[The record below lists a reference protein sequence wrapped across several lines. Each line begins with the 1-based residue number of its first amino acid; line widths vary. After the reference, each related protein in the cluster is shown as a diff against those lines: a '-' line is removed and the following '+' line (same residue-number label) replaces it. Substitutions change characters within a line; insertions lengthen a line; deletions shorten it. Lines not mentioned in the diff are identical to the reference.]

1 MIPYASGTPVGLV
14 TVLGGLANTGGLIG
28 FGASLAGVGVS
39 AGPINLGVGLGDY
52 AFVVP
57 RAGTITS
64 LAGFFS
70 TVAAVTLL
78 SAVEVNLQLYLADA
92 ASNTFNPV
100 GTPLA
105 LTPNLGPV
113 ISIGDVATG
122 LSAQNIPVL
131 AQQKLLLV
139 AFSDTLGIDLA
150 SVVTGF
156 ISAGITIDN

>member
-1 MIPYASGTPVGLV
+1 M
-14 TVLGGLANTGGLIG
+14 
-28 FGASLAGVGVS
+28 
-39 AGPINLGVGLGDY
+39 
-52 AFVVP
+52 
-57 RAGTITS
+57 
-64 LAGFFS
+64 AGFFS